1 MGKTTLDL
9 WSGVQPRAHVYSEF
23 VPFALCIGFL
33 SAPVHAVARD
43 AEPHAYESIP
53 ARNIF
58 GLKPVEQVQVTNQPR
73 VLPRLILTGITTILG
88 NKRVLM
94 KEVPTGGTAGAT
106 NKEESLIL
114 TEGQREGPVE
124 VLAID
129 EKSGSVRVNNSGTE
143 MTLTFEK
150 DGVKLASTPPAAPM
164 PLPPAALPSAASPPL
179 PGTADSTMRHFPGR
193 IPRGTL
199 PGQAP
204 EAASGFGA
212 GAVAPQPGAALPP
225 TGGGPNPPA
234 AATPSLDGFTPEE
247 QQIILQLQREA
258 ATHDTGIPPQLAPAP
273 GTPAAG
279 TQTVM
284 PPGFKS
290 PSTIAPQPT
299 LQRPQ

>member
-1 MGKTTLDL
+1 
-9 WSGVQPRAHVYSEF
+9 
-23 VPFALCIGFL
+23 
-33 SAPVHAVARD
+33 VHAIVRD
-43 AEPHAYESIP
+43 AEPHRFESIP

-58 GLKPVEQVQVTNQPR
+58 GLRPVEQAQVTNQAP
-73 VLPRLILTGITTILG
+73 VVPKLILTGITTILG

-94 KEVPTGGTAGAT
+94 KEVPPAGPPGAT

-114 TEGQREGPVE
+114 TEGQREGAVE

-150 DGVKLASTPPAAPM
+150 DGVKLASTPPPAPA
-164 PLPPAALPSAASPPL
+164 PPTPGALPATAPPPGTTNPSL
-179 PGTADSTMRHFPGR
+179 PGTANPPTRHFPGR
-193 IPRGTL
+193 LPRGTV

-204 EAASGFGA
+204 EAPLGFNA
-212 GAVAPQPGAALPP
+212 GATAPQPGAALPP
-225 TGGGPNPPA
+225 TGAGPNPPA
-234 AATPSLDGFTPEE
+234 AATPPLDGFTPEE
-247 QQIILQLQREA
+247 QQIILQLQRDA
-258 ATHDTGIPPQLAPAP
+258 AAHDTGIPPQVAPAP

-290 PSTIAPQPT
+290 PSTVGPQPT
-299 LQRPQ
+299 SPRPQ

>member
-1 MGKTTLDL
+1 MR
-9 WSGVQPRAHVYSEF
+9 QPLKAI
-23 VPFALCIGFL
+23 PFALCIGLL
-33 SAPVHAVARD
+33 SVPAHAIMRD
-43 AEPHAYESIP
+43 AEPNRYESIP

-58 GLKPVEQVQVTNQPR
+58 GLRPIEQAQVSNQPP
-73 VLPRLILTGITTILG
+73 VLPKLILTGITTILG

-94 KEVPTGGTAGAT
+94 KEVPPAGQHGGTT

-129 EKSGSVRVNNSGTE
+129 EKAGSVRVNNSGTE

-150 DGVKLASTPPAAPM
+150 DGVKLASAPPPASVP
-164 PLPPAALPSAASPPL
+164 PPPAALPGASSPPGTTNPAV
-179 PGTADSTMRHFPGR
+179 PGTANPPMRHFPGR
-193 IPRGTL
+193 IPQATV
-199 PGQAP
+199 PGQAAESAP
-204 EAASGFGA
+204 GFGA
-212 GAVAPQPGAALPP
+212 GATAPLPGAAFPP
-225 TGGGPNPPA
+225 TGGGPTPPA
-234 AATPSLDGFTPEE
+234 AATPSLEGFTPEE

-258 ATHDTGIPPQLAPAP
+258 ATHDAGIPPQVAPTP

-290 PSTIAPQPT
+290 PTTVAPQPT
-299 LQRPQ
+299 SPLRPQ